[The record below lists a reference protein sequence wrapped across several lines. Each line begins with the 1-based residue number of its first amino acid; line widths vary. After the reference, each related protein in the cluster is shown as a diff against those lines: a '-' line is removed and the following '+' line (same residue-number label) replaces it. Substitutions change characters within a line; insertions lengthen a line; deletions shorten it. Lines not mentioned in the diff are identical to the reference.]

1 MDLVLPD
8 TLTRGPRAVR
18 ARPGRPLTLYVCGPT
33 VYDRAHVGHA
43 RTYLYF
49 DLARRFLEAEGIRVC
64 HVMNITDIED
74 KIDVRAA
81 QLGIGWKELTR
92 REERWFVSDLTA
104 LDVRLPHVRP
114 RASQFVARMAAVAR
128 ALARTGRVA
137 RVGDE
142 WYYTPPKRR
151 EGTNF
156 PTDRQLAAHAVP
168 EPGHPFPTRGDQA
181 GTFMIWRL
189 QRAPKPSWPGP
200 WGPGIPGWHLECFVM
215 AERFLR
221 TPVDLH
227 GGGLDLVFPHH
238 YAENEVAL
246 ALRGHR
252 MARVFLHTA
261 FVLVDGD
268 KMSKS
273 TGNLVTLRSV
283 LDRVEPS
290 ALRWYLLSK
299 PLDRRLDWR
308 EADLERSRQEY
319 ERVRAAV
326 RRFVA
331 PGRGAGRAATAQAL
345 AEGVRRDLA
354 RGLATE
360 RAFGRLRS
368 FAERPRA
375 ASKVRVAASERAAA
389 RAAFRSIKART
400 GLVLL

>member
-8 TLTRGPRAVR
+8 TLTREPRAVR
-18 ARPGRPLTLYVCGPT
+18 AHPGRAVTLYVCGPT

-49 DLARRFLEAEGIRVC
+49 DLARRFLESEGARVR

-81 QLGIGWKELTR
+81 ELGIGWRVLTR
-92 REERWFVSDLTA
+92 REERAFVEDLSA
-104 LDVRLPHVRP
+104 LGVRRPHVLP
-114 RASQFVARMAAVAR
+114 RASDFVPRMAAVAR
-128 ALARTGRVA
+128 ALARTGRVE

-142 WYYTPPKRR
+142 WYYTPPKRK

-156 PTDRQLAAHAVP
+156 PTDRQLASHAVP

-189 QRAPKPSWPGP
+189 QKAPKPSWPGP
-200 WGPGIPGWHLECFVM
+200 WGRGIPGWHLECFVM
-215 AERFLR
+215 AERFLG

-238 YAENEVAL
+238 YAENEVSL

-261 FVLVDGD
+261 FVLVGGD

-273 TGNLVTLRSV
+273 TGNLVTVRSV

-299 PLDRRLDWR
+299 PLTRRLNWIP
-308 EADLERSRQEY
+308 EDLERSRQEY
-319 ERVRAAV
+319 ERVRSAV
-326 RRFVA
+326 QKFAA
-331 PGRGAGRAATAQAL
+331 PGAGSGRAATAEAL
-345 AEGVRRDLA
+345 SEAVRRDLS
-354 RGLATE
+354 RGLAAD
-360 RAFGRLRS
+360 RAFGRLRA
-368 FAERPRA
+368 FADRVGSGSRG
-375 ASKVRVAASERAAA
+375 RVAPSDRPAA
-389 RAAFRSIKART
+389 RAAFRAIEDRT

>member
-1 MDLVLPD
+1 MDLVVPD

-18 ARPGRPLTLYVCGPT
+18 ARRGRPVTLYVCGPT

-49 DLARRFLEAEGIRVC
+49 DLARRFLESEGAPVR
-64 HVMNITDIED
+64 HVMNFTDIED

-81 QLGIGWKELTR
+81 QLGIGWRELTV
-92 REERWFVSDLTA
+92 REERAFVKDLRSLGA
-104 LDVRLPHVRP
+104 RLPHVRP
-114 RASQFVARMAAVAR
+114 RASQFVPAMAAVAR
-128 ALARTGRVA
+128 ALARTGRVE

-142 WYYTPPKRR
+142 WYYTPPHRR
-151 EGTNF
+151 AGTNF
-156 PTDRQLAAHAVP
+156 PTDTQLASHAVH
-168 EPGHPFPTRGDQA
+168 EPGHPFPTSGDRA
-181 GTFMIWRL
+181 GAFMIWRL
-189 QRAPKPSWPGP
+189 QRPPKPSWPGP

-215 AERFLR
+215 AERFVG

-238 YAENEVAL
+238 YAENEVSL

-252 MARVFLHTA
+252 IARTFLHTA
-261 FVLVDGD
+261 FVLVAGD

-308 EADLERSRQEY
+308 PSDLERARREY

-326 RRFVA
+326 RSFLR
-331 PGRGAGRAATAQAL
+331 PGAGTGRAASAEAL
-345 AEGVRRDLA
+345 SEAVRRDLA
-354 RGLATE
+354 SGLATQ
-360 RAFGRLRS
+360 RAFARLRT
-368 FAERPRA
+368 FAARSARGPRG
-375 ASKVRVAASERAAA
+375 RVARSDRTAA
-389 RAAFRSIKART
+389 RAAFRAIEDRT